1 VEDFVVGRRAA
12 PDALLRS
19 ARVFVPI
26 SLGNHYYN
34 SKTLQRILTGFLVK
48 ASSSVIFLC
57 DRLRYLSY
65 LIRGESNNDRVGRNI
80 QVQLEQTTRAL
91 TNLGLGSLANVT
103 IANWSMLEDDPR
115 YGTLLVSV
123 EALLRDVPAVRHE
136 AEVQAAHLLRRFG
149 DQGKLARK
157 ERLKLQLQYI
167 TEETALS
174 LYMTEIRG
182 FNVELYRRGMG
193 FVDYLYAQHPDA
205 LRSSTGKQV
214 LSRKFISLEEW
225 F

>member
-1 VEDFVVGRRAA
+1 VEDFVVGRRADT
-12 PDALLRS
+12 DALLRS

-34 SKTLQRILTGFLVK
+34 SKTLQRIFADFLIK

-80 QVQLEQTTRAL
+80 QIQLEQTTRAL
-91 TNLGLGSLANVT
+91 TKLGLGSLADVT
-103 IANWSMLEDDPR
+103 IANWSMLEADSR
-115 YGTLLVSV
+115 YGALLVSV
-123 EALLRDVPAVRHE
+123 EALLRDVPAVRAE
-136 AEVQAAHLLRRFG
+136 AQAQAAHVLRRFA

-167 TEETALS
+167 TEEAALS
-174 LYMTEIRG
+174 LYMTEMRG
-182 FNVELYRRGMG
+182 FNVEIYRRGGG
-193 FVDYLYAQHPDA
+193 FIDYLYDQHADA
-205 LRSSTGKQV
+205 LRSLVGKQV
-214 LSRKFISLEEW
+214 LSRKFVALEE
-225 F
+225 

>member
-1 VEDFVVGRRAA
+1 MQDSVSDCRADT
-12 PDALLRS
+12 DALLRS

-34 SKTLQRILTGFLVK
+34 SRILERILTDVLVK
-48 ASSSVIFLC
+48 ASSGVIFLC

-65 LIRGESNNDRVGRNI
+65 LIRGEPNNDRIGRNI
-80 QVQLEQTTRAL
+80 QIQLEQTVRAL

-115 YGTLLVSV
+115 YGALLVSV

-136 AEVQAAHLLRRFG
+136 AEVEAAQLLRRFG
-149 DQGKLARK
+149 DPGKLARK
-157 ERLKLQLQYI
+157 QRLKLQLQYI

-182 FNVELYRRGMG
+182 FNVELYRRGKG
-193 FVDYLYAQHPDA
+193 FVDLLYNEHSDA
-205 LRSSTGKQV
+205 LKSITGKGV
-214 LSRKFISLEEW
+214 LVRKFVSLEEW
-225 F
+225 M